1 MNNSNSISNTSR
13 EDVVE
18 QAERF
23 FEILDSSGIVKSKT
37 LHLIQR
43 ADEKGLLEQC
53 TPVGGAAGAIYIAC
67 ILNKLHVTQNILSEA
82 AGISSSVIRKHYMLL
97 ARGLELKKD

>member
-1 MNNSNSISNTSR
+1 MNNSNSIPKTSH
-13 EDVVE
+13 EDIVE
-18 QAERF
+18 QAERI
-23 FEILDSSGIVKSKT
+23 FERLDASDIIRSKT

-43 ADEKGLLEQC
+43 ANEKGLLGQC

-67 ILNKLHVTQNILSEA
+67 ILKKLHITQNVLSKA
-82 AGISSSVIRKHYMLL
+82 AGISSFEIRKHYILL